1 MLRATRDRRIAVVRP
16 RWGRRAAGRVLLAA
30 AALLLPF
37 AVLLRVSTA
46 LYLRGLAPTW
56 LALAGGALVALIAVA
71 VPAALVLRR
80 LTGRARLRMV
90 TTRVALP
97 VVIVY
102 CAHSLLFL
110 SQSNAKTE
118 AVRSYYGTLHPLL
131 RLGVSTLALVDG
143 DLVMTGNWRTSDDY
157 ERMRLPVAEWSMHY
171 RQSDGYVHAM
181 DLRTLGRSG
190 VRNWLTGLYFRAL
203 GCRVLRHVGTADHLH
218 VTLLLPRPAM
228 VGGFAAR

>member
-1 MLRATRDRRIAVVRP
+1 MARATRERRNAAVRP

-37 AVLLRVSTA
+37 AVLLWVSTA

-56 LALAGGALVALIAVA
+56 PSLAGGALLALIAVA
-71 VPAALVLRR
+71 VPAALVARR
-80 LTGRARLRMV
+80 LTRRARLRMV
-90 TTRVALP
+90 TAWVALP
-97 VVIVY
+97 LVMAY

-110 SQSNAKTE
+110 SQANAKTE
-118 AVRSYYGTLHPLL
+118 AVRSYYRTLHPLL

-143 DLVMTGNWRTSDDY
+143 DLVVTDSWRAPEDY
-157 ERMRLPVAEWSMHY
+157 ERMRLSVAEWSMHY

-181 DLRTLGRSG
+181 DLRTRGRSG
-190 VRNWLTGLYFRAL
+190 VRNWLTGLYFRTL

-218 VTLLLPRPAM
+218 VTLPLPRPVM